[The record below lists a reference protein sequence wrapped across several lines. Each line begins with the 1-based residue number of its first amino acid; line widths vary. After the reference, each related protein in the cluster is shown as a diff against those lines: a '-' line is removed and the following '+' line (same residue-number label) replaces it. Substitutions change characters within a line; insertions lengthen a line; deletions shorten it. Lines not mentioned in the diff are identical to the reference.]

1 MPDRTQQRMLVEQRR
16 AAERAA
22 RDRVDH
28 ELLDELTL
36 DGRTLS
42 AGALARLQEIIGR
55 TSIQLGTR
63 ATSAEWADGS
73 LICRIERTP
82 GRHMCVHAPAGTLT
96 LLDLAVSIRGAV
108 PADSTEVPRNVVR

>member
-1 MPDRTQQRMLVEQRR
+1 MLVEHRR
-16 AAERAA
+16 VAERAA

-28 ELLDELTL
+28 ELLDEPKL

-55 TSIQLGTR
+55 TSIRLGTR

-82 GRHMCVHAPAGTLT
+82 GRHMCVYAPAGTLT
-96 LLDLAVSIRGAV
+96 LLDLAVSIRGAGAVAADLTKV
-108 PADSTEVPRNVVR
+108 PHDAVR